1 VIQRE
6 DLAQTIRNRYGARAA
21 AVLHGGAASC
31 CGDSSCCGDAPTGAN
46 VFSEGLYL
54 VDELD
59 GLSLRSALSTL
70 GCGNP
75 AALSDLRP
83 GEIVLD
89 LGSGGGLDVILG
101 GRRVGASGHVYGLD
115 ATDEML
121 ELAWRNAADA
131 GIGNVSFIKGDMQ
144 DIPIPDGCLDVV
156 MSNCVINLAA
166 DKRRVFREMRR
177 VLRPTGRVAIADIVI
192 RGGLPPVSPV
202 SDALRS
208 DPAAWGSCLG
218 GAMSDAEYPQR
229 LREAGFRDITV
240 EIVRE
245 HTPEELLGRELPAWA
260 RACDPGELRLVM
272 SRFASALIGARL
284 TIIPDAE
291 ETWSASSH

>member
-1 VIQRE
+1 VIGRE
-6 DLAQTIRNRYGARAA
+6 DLAQTIRDRYGARAA
-21 AVLHGGAASC
+21 AVLQGGAASC

-46 VFSEGLYL
+46 AFSEGLYL
-54 VDELD
+54 VEELD
-59 GLSLRSALSTL
+59 GLPLRSALGTL

-75 AALSDLRP
+75 AALSELRP
-83 GEIVLD
+83 GETVLD

-101 GRRVGASGHVYGLD
+101 GRRVGPSGHVYGLD
-115 ATDEML
+115 STDEML

-131 GIGNVSFIKGDMQ
+131 GVGNVSFIKGDME
-144 DIPIPDGCLDVV
+144 DIPIPDGCVDVV
-156 MSNCVINLAA
+156 MSNCVINLAR

-192 RGGLPPVSPV
+192 RGGLPRQSPI
-202 SDALRS
+202 SDALRN
-208 DPAAWGSCLG
+208 DPAAWGSCIG

-229 LREAGFRDITV
+229 LREAGFSDVTV
-240 EIVRE
+240 EILRE
-245 HTPEELLGRELPAWA
+245 HTLEELLGQEFPAWA
-260 RACDPGELRLVM
+260 QALDPGELRHVM

-284 TIIPDAE
+284 TTTPDAE